1 MTTPNKAGIYIHIPF
16 CVKKCSY
23 CAFLSG
29 PAGPEVRQEYVNHL
43 IEEIRLRSREVPE
56 ADTIYFGG
64 GTPSLLTPEQIGEI
78 LEEVRKAFRI
88 TEGAE
93 VTLEANPGTLTAE
106 SLEGYRKTGIN
117 RLSMGVQSMDDRR
130 LRYLGRIHTA
140 EEVRRDV
147 KMAREAGF
155 HNINLDLIFA
165 IPGTDVS
172 DAMEDLEA
180 IAALEPEH
188 ISFYSLQLEEGT
200 AFFRDFEAGKLREVP
215 DETDREM
222 YHRGVR
228 ALREKGYRHY
238 EISNFA
244 RPGCESRHNSKYW
257 NMAEYMGLGL
267 GASSYTGHR
276 RTVNETDLKVY
287 SEKLDRGELAFMEI
301 HENSEADDI
310 SEAVFTGL
318 RREEGIRYRD
328 ILGSEAAFWEYFREA
343 LPEARAYEAGGFL
356 ELDDEGLRLTE
367 RGIDISNGI
376 MALFV

>member
-16 CVKKCSY
+16 CVKKCNY

-43 IEEIRLRSREVPE
+43 IKEIRLRSREVPE

-64 GTPSLLTPEQIGEI
+64 GTPSLLTPEQVGDI
-78 LEEVRKAFRI
+78 LNEVRKAFRI

-93 VTLEANPGTLTAE
+93 VTLEANPGTLTEE
-106 SLEGYRKTGIN
+106 SLAGFREAGIN

-200 AFFRDFEAGKLREVP
+200 SFFRDFEAGTLREVP

-222 YHRGVR
+222 YHRGIQ

-257 NMAEYMGLGL
+257 NMAEYVGLGL

-276 RTVNETDLKVY
+276 RTVNETDLKAY
-287 SEKLDRGELAFMEI
+287 SETLDRGKLAFVEV

-318 RREEGIRYRD
+318 RREEGVRYRD
-328 ILGSEAAFWEYFREA
+328 VLGSEATFWEYFREA

-356 ELDDEGLRLTE
+356 EMDDEGLRLTE

>member
-16 CVKKCSY
+16 CVKKCNY

-29 PAGPEVRQEYVNHL
+29 PAGPAVRQEYVNHL
-43 IEEIRLRSREVPE
+43 IKEIRLRSREVPE

-64 GTPSLLTPEQIGEI
+64 GTPSLLTPEQIGRI
-78 LEEVRKAFRI
+78 LEEVRSAFRI
-88 TEGAE
+88 SEDAE

-140 EEVRRDV
+140 EDVRRDV
-147 KMAREAGF
+147 KMTREAGF
-155 HNINLDLIFA
+155 RNINLDLIFA
-165 IPGTDVS
+165 IPGTGVS
-172 DAMEDLEA
+172 DALEDLEA

-200 AFFRDFEAGKLREVP
+200 SFFRDFEAGKLREVP

-222 YHRGVR
+222 YHRGIQ

-257 NMAEYMGLGL
+257 NMAEYVGLGL

-276 RTVNETDLKVY
+276 RTVNETDLKAY
-287 SEKLDRGELAFMEI
+287 SETLDRGELAFVEV

-318 RREEGIRYRD
+318 RREEGVRYRD
-328 ILGSEAAFWEYFREA
+328 VLGSEATFWEYFREA

-356 ELDDEGLRLTE
+356 EMTDEGLRLTE

>member
-16 CVKKCSY
+16 CVKKCNY

-43 IEEIRLRSREVPE
+43 IKEIRLRSREVPE

-64 GTPSLLTPEQIGEI
+64 GTPSLLTPEQVGDI
-78 LEEVRKAFRI
+78 LNEVRRAFRI

-93 VTLEANPGTLTAE
+93 VTLEANPGTLTEE
-106 SLEGYRKTGIN
+106 SLAGFRAAGIN

-140 EEVRRDV
+140 EDVRRDV
-147 KMAREAGF
+147 KLAREAGF

-200 AFFRDFEAGKLREVP
+200 SFFRDFEAGKLREVP

-222 YHRGVR
+222 YHRGIQ

-257 NMAEYMGLGL
+257 NMAEYVGLGL

-276 RTVNETDLKVY
+276 RTVNETDLKAY
-287 SEKLDRGELAFMEI
+287 SETLDRGKLAFMEV

-318 RREEGIRYRD
+318 RREEGVRCRD
-328 ILGSEAAFWEYFREA
+328 VLGSEAAFWEYFREA

-356 ELDDEGLRLTE
+356 EMDDEGLRLTE

>member
-16 CVKKCSY
+16 CVKKCNY

-64 GTPSLLTPEQIGEI
+64 GTPSLLTPEQIGRI
-78 LEEVRKAFRI
+78 LEEVRSAFRI
-88 TEGAE
+88 SEDAE

-155 HNINLDLIFA
+155 RNINLDLIFA
-165 IPGTDVS
+165 IPGTGVS
-172 DAMEDLEA
+172 DALEDLEA

-200 AFFRDFEAGKLREVP
+200 SFFRDFEAGKLREVP

-222 YHRGVR
+222 YHRGIQ

-257 NMAEYMGLGL
+257 NMAEYVGLGL

-276 RTVNETDLKVY
+276 RTVNETDLKAY
-287 SEKLDRGELAFMEI
+287 SETLDRGKLAFVEV

-318 RREEGIRYRD
+318 RREEGVRYRD
-328 ILGSEAAFWEYFREA
+328 VLGSEATFWEYFREA

-356 ELDDEGLRLTE
+356 EMDDEGLRLTE

>member
-1 MTTPNKAGIYIHIPF
+1 MTTPNKAGVYIHIPF
-16 CVKKCSY
+16 CIKKCNY

-64 GTPSLLTPEQIGEI
+64 GTPSLLTPEQIGRI
-78 LEEVRKAFRI
+78 LEEVRSAFRI
-88 TEGAE
+88 SEDAE

-155 HNINLDLIFA
+155 RNINLDLIFA
-165 IPGTDVS
+165 IPGTGVS
-172 DAMEDLEA
+172 DALEDLEA

-200 AFFRDFEAGKLREVP
+200 SFFRDFEAGKLREVP

-222 YHRGVR
+222 YHRGIQ

-257 NMAEYMGLGL
+257 NMAEYVGLGL

-276 RTVNETDLKVY
+276 RTVNETDLKAY
-287 SEKLDRGELAFMEI
+287 SETLDWGKLAFVEV

-318 RREEGIRYRD
+318 RREEGVRYRD
-328 ILGSEAAFWEYFREA
+328 VLGSEATFWEYFREA

-356 ELDDEGLRLTE
+356 EMTDEGLRLTE

>member
-64 GTPSLLTPEQIGEI
+64 GTPSLLTPEQIGRI
-78 LEEVRKAFRI
+78 LEEVRSAFRI
-88 TEGAE
+88 SEDAE

-106 SLEGYRKTGIN
+106 SLEGYRKAGIN

-155 HNINLDLIFA
+155 RNINLDLIFA

-200 AFFRDFEAGKLREVP
+200 SFFRDFEAGKLREVP

-222 YHRGVR
+222 YHRGIR

-257 NMAEYMGLGL
+257 NMAEYVGLGL

-276 RTVNETDLKVY
+276 RTVNETDLKAY
-287 SEKLDRGELAFMEI
+287 SEMLDRGELAFMEI

-343 LPEARAYEAGGFL
+343 LPEAREYEAGGFL
-356 ELDDEGLRLTE
+356 EITDEGLRLTE

>member
-16 CVKKCSY
+16 CVKKCNY

-43 IEEIRLRSREVPE
+43 IKEIRLRSREVPE

-64 GTPSLLTPEQIGEI
+64 GTPSLLTPEQIGRI
-78 LEEVRKAFRI
+78 LEEVRSAFRI
-88 TEGAE
+88 SEDAE

-106 SLEGYRKTGIN
+106 SLAGYRAAGIN

-200 AFFRDFEAGKLREVP
+200 SFFRDFEAGKLREVP

-222 YHRGVR
+222 YHRGIQ

-257 NMAEYMGLGL
+257 NMAEYVGLGL

-276 RTVNETDLKVY
+276 RTVNETDLKAY
-287 SEKLDRGELAFMEI
+287 SETLDRGKLAFVEV

-318 RREEGIRYRD
+318 RREEGVRYRD
-328 ILGSEAAFWEYFREA
+328 VLGSEATFWEYFREA

-356 ELDDEGLRLTE
+356 EMDDEGLRLTE

>member
-16 CVKKCSY
+16 CIKKCNY

-43 IEEIRLRSREVPE
+43 IKEIRLRSREVPE

-64 GTPSLLTPEQIGEI
+64 GTPSLLTPEQIGRI
-78 LEEVRKAFRI
+78 LEEVRSAFRI
-88 TEGAE
+88 SEDAE
-93 VTLEANPGTLTAE
+93 VTLEANPGTLTEE
-106 SLEGYRKTGIN
+106 SLAGYRNAGIN

-140 EEVRRDV
+140 EDVRRDV

-165 IPGTDVS
+165 IPGTDIS

-200 AFFRDFEAGKLREVP
+200 SFFRDFEAGKLRELP

-222 YHRGVR
+222 YHRGIR

-257 NMAEYMGLGL
+257 NMAEYVGLGL

-276 RTVNETDLKVY
+276 RTVNETDLKAY
-287 SEKLDRGELAFMEI
+287 SETLDRGKLAFMEV

-318 RREEGIRYRD
+318 RREEGVRYRD
-328 ILGSEAAFWEYFREA
+328 VLGSEAAFWEYFREA

-356 ELDDEGLRLTE
+356 EMDDEGLRLTE

>member
-16 CVKKCSY
+16 CVKKCNY

-43 IEEIRLRSREVPE
+43 IKEIRLRSREVPE

-64 GTPSLLTPEQIGEI
+64 GTPSLLTPEQIGRI
-78 LEEVRKAFRI
+78 LEEVRSAFRI
-88 TEGAE
+88 SEDAE

-106 SLEGYRKTGIN
+106 SLAGYRAAGIN

-155 HNINLDLIFA
+155 RNINLDLIFA

-180 IAALEPEH
+180 IAALESEH

-200 AFFRDFEAGKLREVP
+200 SFFRDFEAGKLREVP

-222 YHRGVR
+222 YHRGIQ

-244 RPGCESRHNSKYW
+244 QPGCESRHNSKYW
-257 NMAEYMGLGL
+257 NMAEYVGLGL

-276 RTVNETDLKVY
+276 RMVNETDLKAY
-287 SEKLDRGELAFMEI
+287 SETLDRGKLAFVEV

-318 RREEGIRYRD
+318 RREEGVRYRD
-328 ILGSEAAFWEYFREA
+328 VLGSEATFWEYFREA

-356 ELDDEGLRLTE
+356 EMDDEGLRLTE

>member
-16 CVKKCSY
+16 CIKKCNY

-43 IEEIRLRSREVPE
+43 IKEIRLRSREVPE

-64 GTPSLLTPEQIGEI
+64 GTPSLLTPEQIGRI
-78 LEEVRKAFRI
+78 LEEVRSAFRI
-88 TEGAE
+88 SEDAE

-106 SLEGYRKTGIN
+106 SLAGYRAAGIN

-200 AFFRDFEAGKLREVP
+200 SFFRDFEAGKLREVP

-222 YHRGVR
+222 YHRGIQ
-228 ALREKGYRHY
+228 ALREKDYRHY

-244 RPGCESRHNSKYW
+244 RPGYESRHNSKYW
-257 NMAEYMGLGL
+257 NMSEYVGLGL

-276 RTVNETDLKVY
+276 RTVNETDLKAY
-287 SEKLDRGELAFMEI
+287 SETLDRGKLAFMEV

-318 RREEGIRYRD
+318 RREEGVRYRD
-328 ILGSEAAFWEYFREA
+328 VLGSEATFWEYFREA

-356 ELDDEGLRLTE
+356 EMDDEGLRLTE

>member
-29 PAGPEVRQEYVNHL
+29 PVGPEVRQEYVNHL

-88 TEGAE
+88 TEDAE

-155 HNINLDLIFA
+155 RNINLDLIFA
-165 IPGTDVS
+165 IPGTGVS

-200 AFFRDFEAGKLREVP
+200 SFFRDFEAGKLREVP

-222 YHRGVR
+222 YHRGIR

-244 RPGCESRHNSKYW
+244 WPGYESRHNSKYW
-257 NMAEYMGLGL
+257 NMAEYVGLGL

-276 RTVNETDLKVY
+276 RTVNETDLKAY
-287 SEKLDRGELAFMEI
+287 SEMLDRGELAFMEI

-356 ELDDEGLRLTE
+356 ELDDEGMRLTE

>member
-64 GTPSLLTPEQIGEI
+64 GTPSLLTPEQIGRI
-78 LEEVRKAFRI
+78 LEEVRSAFRI
-88 TEGAE
+88 SEDAE
-93 VTLEANPGTLTAE
+93 MTLEANPGTLTAE

-147 KMAREAGF
+147 KIAREAGF

-172 DAMEDLEA
+172 DAMEDLES

-200 AFFRDFEAGKLREVP
+200 SFFRDFEAGKLREVP

-222 YHRGVR
+222 YHRGIR

-244 RPGCESRHNSKYW
+244 RPGYESRHNSKYW
-257 NMAEYMGLGL
+257 NMAEYVGLGL

-287 SEKLDRGELAFMEI
+287 SEMLDRGELAFMEI

-328 ILGSEAAFWEYFREA
+328 VLGSKAAFWEYFREA

>member
-29 PAGPEVRQEYVNHL
+29 LAGPEVRQEYVNHL

-64 GTPSLLTPEQIGEI
+64 GTPSLLTPEQIGRI
-78 LEEVRKAFRI
+78 LEEVRSAFRI
-88 TEGAE
+88 SEDAE

-155 HNINLDLIFA
+155 RNINLDLIFA

-200 AFFRDFEAGKLREVP
+200 SFFRDFEAGKLREVP

-222 YHRGVR
+222 YHRGIR

-257 NMAEYMGLGL
+257 NMSEYVGLGL

-276 RTVNETDLKVY
+276 RTVNETDLKAY
-287 SEKLDRGELAFMEI
+287 SEMLDRGELAFMEI

-343 LPEARAYEAGGFL
+343 LSEARAYEAGGFL

>member
-16 CVKKCSY
+16 CVKKCNY

-43 IEEIRLRSREVPE
+43 IKEIRLRSREVPE

-64 GTPSLLTPEQIGEI
+64 GTPSLLTPEQIGRI
-78 LEEVRKAFRI
+78 LEEVRSAFQI
-88 TEGAE
+88 SEDAE

-147 KMAREAGF
+147 KMAREVGF
-155 HNINLDLIFA
+155 RNINLDLVFA
-165 IPGTDVS
+165 IPGTGVS
-172 DAMEDLEA
+172 DALEDLEA

-200 AFFRDFEAGKLREVP
+200 SFFRDFEAGKLREVP

-222 YHRGVR
+222 YHRGIQ

-257 NMAEYMGLGL
+257 NMAEYVGLGL

-287 SEKLDRGELAFMEI
+287 SETLDRGELAFMEI

-318 RREEGIRYRD
+318 RREEGVRYRD

-356 ELDDEGLRLTE
+356 EMDDEGLRLTE

>member
-16 CVKKCSY
+16 CIKKCNY

-43 IEEIRLRSREVPE
+43 IKEIRLRSREVPE

-64 GTPSLLTPEQIGEI
+64 GTPSLLTPEQIGRI
-78 LEEVRKAFRI
+78 LEEVRSAFRI
-88 TEGAE
+88 LEDAE

-106 SLEGYRKTGIN
+106 SLEDYRKTGIN

-155 HNINLDLIFA
+155 RNINLDLIFA

-200 AFFRDFEAGKLREVP
+200 SFFRDFEAGKLREVP

-222 YHRGVR
+222 YHRGIQV
-228 ALREKGYRHY
+228 LREKGYRHY

-244 RPGCESRHNSKYW
+244 RPGYESRHNSKYW
-257 NMAEYMGLGL
+257 NMAEYVGLGL

-276 RTVNETDLKVY
+276 RTVNETDLKAY
-287 SEKLDRGELAFMEI
+287 SETLDRGKLAFMEV

-318 RREEGIRYRD
+318 RREEGVRYRD
-328 ILGSEAAFWEYFREA
+328 VLGSEVAFWEYFREA

-356 ELDDEGLRLTE
+356 EMDDEGLRLTE

>member
-16 CVKKCSY
+16 CVKKCNY

-29 PAGPEVRQEYVNHL
+29 PAGPAVRQEYVNHL
-43 IEEIRLRSREVPE
+43 IKEIRLRSREVPE

-64 GTPSLLTPEQIGEI
+64 GTPSLLTPEQIGRI
-78 LEEVRKAFRI
+78 LEEVRSAFRI
-88 TEGAE
+88 SEDAE

-106 SLEGYRKTGIN
+106 SLAGYRAAGIN

-155 HNINLDLIFA
+155 RNINLDLIFA
-165 IPGTDVS
+165 IPGTGVS
-172 DAMEDLEA
+172 DALEDLEA

-200 AFFRDFEAGKLREVP
+200 SFFRDFEAGKLREVP

-222 YHRGVR
+222 YHRGIQ

-257 NMAEYMGLGL
+257 NMAEYVGLGL

-276 RTVNETDLKVY
+276 RTVNETDLKAY
-287 SEKLDRGELAFMEI
+287 SETLDRGKLAFVEV

-318 RREEGIRYRD
+318 RREEGVRYRD
-328 ILGSEAAFWEYFREA
+328 VLGSEATFWEYFREA

-356 ELDDEGLRLTE
+356 EMTDEGLRLTE

>member
-29 PAGPEVRQEYVNHL
+29 PAGPEVRQKYVNHL

-88 TEGAE
+88 TEDAE

-155 HNINLDLIFA
+155 CNINLDLIFA

-172 DAMEDLEA
+172 DAMEDLES

-200 AFFRDFEAGKLREVP
+200 SFFRDFEAGKLREVP

-222 YHRGVR
+222 YHRGIQ

-244 RPGCESRHNSKYW
+244 WPGYESRHNSKYW
-257 NMAEYMGLGL
+257 NMAEYVGLGL

-276 RTVNETDLKVY
+276 RTVNETDLKAY
-287 SEKLDRGELAFMEI
+287 SEMLDRGELAFMEV

>member
-78 LEEVRKAFRI
+78 LEEVRSAFRI
-88 TEGAE
+88 TEDAE

-155 HNINLDLIFA
+155 RNINLDLIFA

-200 AFFRDFEAGKLREVP
+200 SFFRDFEAGKLREVP

-222 YHRGVR
+222 YHRGIR

-257 NMAEYMGLGL
+257 NMSEYVGLGL

-276 RTVNETDLKVY
+276 RTVNETDLKTY
-287 SEKLDRGELAFMEI
+287 SEMLDRGELAFMEI

>member
-64 GTPSLLTPEQIGEI
+64 GTPSLLTPEQIGRV
-78 LEEVRKAFRI
+78 LEEVRSAFRI
-88 TEGAE
+88 SEDAE

-155 HNINLDLIFA
+155 RNINLDLIFA
-165 IPGTDVS
+165 IPGTGVS

-200 AFFRDFEAGKLREVP
+200 SFFRDFEAGKLREVP

-222 YHRGVR
+222 YHRGIR

-244 RPGCESRHNSKYW
+244 RLGYESRHNSKYW
-257 NMAEYMGLGL
+257 NMAEYVGLGL

-276 RTVNETDLKVY
+276 RTVNETDLKAY
-287 SEKLDRGELAFMEI
+287 SEMLDRGELAFMEV

-328 ILGSEAAFWEYFREA
+328 ILGSEAAFWEYFRET
-343 LPEARAYEAGGFL
+343 LPEAREYEAGGFL
-356 ELDDEGLRLTE
+356 EITDEGLRLTE

>member
-64 GTPSLLTPEQIGEI
+64 GTPSLLTPEQIGRI
-78 LEEVRKAFRI
+78 LEEVRSAFRI
-88 TEGAE
+88 SEDAE

-155 HNINLDLIFA
+155 RNINLDLIFA

-200 AFFRDFEAGKLREVP
+200 SFFRDFEAGKLREVP

-222 YHRGVR
+222 YHRGIK

-257 NMAEYMGLGL
+257 NMAEYVGLGL

-276 RTVNETDLKVY
+276 RTVNETDLKAY
-287 SEKLDRGELAFMEI
+287 SEILDRGELAFMEI

>member
-43 IEEIRLRSREVPE
+43 IEEIRFRSREVPE

-64 GTPSLLTPEQIGEI
+64 GTPSLLTPEQIGRI
-78 LEEVRKAFRI
+78 LEEVRSAFRI
-88 TEGAE
+88 SEDAE

-106 SLEGYRKTGIN
+106 SLEGYRKNGVN

-155 HNINLDLIFA
+155 RNINLDLIFA

-200 AFFRDFEAGKLREVP
+200 SFFRDFEAGKLREVP

-222 YHRGVR
+222 YHRGIQ

-257 NMAEYMGLGL
+257 NMAEYVGLGL

-276 RTVNETDLKVY
+276 RTVNETDLKAY
-287 SEKLDRGELAFMEI
+287 SEMLDRGELAFMEI

-328 ILGSEAAFWEYFREA
+328 ILGSKAAFWEYFREA

>member
-16 CVKKCSY
+16 CVKKCNY

-64 GTPSLLTPEQIGEI
+64 GTPSLLTPEQIGHI

-88 TEGAE
+88 AEGAE
-93 VTLEANPGTLTAE
+93 VTLEANPGTLTEE
-106 SLEGYRKTGIN
+106 SLAGYGNAGIN

-155 HNINLDLIFA
+155 RNINLDLIFA

-200 AFFRDFEAGKLREVP
+200 SFFRDFEAGKLREVP

-222 YHRGVR
+222 YHRGIQ

-244 RPGCESRHNSKYW
+244 RPGYESRHNSKYW
-257 NMAEYMGLGL
+257 NMAEYVGLGL

-276 RTVNETDLKVY
+276 RMVNETDLKAY
-287 SEKLDRGELAFMEI
+287 SEMLDRGKLAFVEV

-318 RREEGIRYRD
+318 RREEGVRYRD
-328 ILGSEAAFWEYFREA
+328 VLGSEATFWEYFREA

-356 ELDDEGLRLTE
+356 EMTDEGLRLTE

>member
-64 GTPSLLTPEQIGEI
+64 GTPSLLTPEQIGRI
-78 LEEVRKAFRI
+78 LEEVRSAFRI
-88 TEGAE
+88 SEDAE

-106 SLEGYRKTGIN
+106 SLEGYRAAGIN

-200 AFFRDFEAGKLREVP
+200 SFFRDFEAGKLREVP

-222 YHRGVR
+222 YHRGIR

-257 NMAEYMGLGL
+257 NMAEYVGLGL

-287 SEKLDRGELAFMEI
+287 SEMLDRGELAFMEV
-301 HENSEADDI
+301 HENSEGDDI
-310 SEAVFTGL
+310 SEAVFT
-318 RREEGIRYRD
+318 
-328 ILGSEAAFWEYFREA
+328 
-343 LPEARAYEAGGFL
+343 
-356 ELDDEGLRLTE
+356 
-367 RGIDISNGI
+367 
-376 MALFV
+376 

>member
-64 GTPSLLTPEQIGEI
+64 GTPSLLTPEQIGRI
-78 LEEVRKAFRI
+78 LEEVRSAFRI
-88 TEGAE
+88 SEDAE

-117 RLSMGVQSMDDRR
+117 RLSVGVQSMDDRR

-155 HNINLDLIFA
+155 RNINLDLIFA

-200 AFFRDFEAGKLREVP
+200 SFFRDFEAGKLREVP

-222 YHRGVR
+222 YHRGIR

-257 NMAEYMGLGL
+257 NMSEYVGLGL

-276 RTVNETDLKVY
+276 RTVNETDLKAY
-287 SEKLDRGELAFMEI
+287 SEMLDRGELAFMEI

>member
-78 LEEVRKAFRI
+78 LEEVRSAFRI
-88 TEGAE
+88 TEDAE

-117 RLSMGVQSMDDRR
+117 RLSMGVQSIDDRR

-155 HNINLDLIFA
+155 RNINLDLIFA

-200 AFFRDFEAGKLREVP
+200 SFFRDFEAGKLREVP

-222 YHRGVR
+222 YHRGIR

-257 NMAEYMGLGL
+257 NMSEYVGLGL

-276 RTVNETDLKVY
+276 RTVNETDLKAY
-287 SEKLDRGELAFMEI
+287 SEMLDRGELAFMEI

>member
-29 PAGPEVRQEYVNHL
+29 PAGPEVRQEYMNHL
-43 IEEIRLRSREVPE
+43 IAEIRLRSREVPE

-88 TEGAE
+88 TEDAE

-155 HNINLDLIFA
+155 RNINLDLIFA
-165 IPGTDVS
+165 IPGTGVS

-200 AFFRDFEAGKLREVP
+200 SFFRDFEAGKLREVP

-222 YHRGVR
+222 YHRGIR

-244 RPGCESRHNSKYW
+244 WPGYESRHNSKYW
-257 NMAEYMGLGL
+257 NMAEYVGLGL

-276 RTVNETDLKVY
+276 RTVNETDLKAY
-287 SEKLDRGELAFMEI
+287 SEMLDRGELAFMEI

-328 ILGSEAAFWEYFREA
+328 VLGSEAAFWEYFREA

-356 ELDDEGLRLTE
+356 ELDDEGMRLTE

>member
-106 SLEGYRKTGIN
+106 SLEGYRKKGVN

-130 LRYLGRIHTA
+130 LRYLGRIHTV

-200 AFFRDFEAGKLREVP
+200 SFFRDFEAGKLREVP

-222 YHRGVR
+222 YHRGIR

-244 RPGCESRHNSKYW
+244 WPGYESRHNSKYW
-257 NMAEYMGLGL
+257 NMAEYVGLGL

-276 RTVNETDLKVY
+276 RTVNETDLKAY
-287 SEKLDRGELAFMEI
+287 SEMLDRGELAFMEI

-318 RREEGIRYRD
+318 RREEGVRYRD
-328 ILGSEAAFWEYFREA
+328 VLGSEAAFWEYFREA
-343 LPEARAYEAGGFL
+343 LPEAREYETGGFL
-356 ELDDEGLRLTE
+356 EMTDEGLRLTE

>member
-106 SLEGYRKTGIN
+106 SLEGYRKAGIN

-140 EEVRRDV
+140 EEVRRDM

-172 DAMEDLEA
+172 DAMEDLED

-222 YHRGVR
+222 YHRGIQ
-228 ALREKGYRHY
+228 ALRAKGYRHY

-244 RPGCESRHNSKYW
+244 RPGYESRHNSKYW
-257 NMAEYMGLGL
+257 NMAEYVGLGL

-276 RTVNETDLKVY
+276 RTVNETDLKTY

>member
-16 CVKKCSY
+16 CVKKCNY

-29 PAGPEVRQEYVNHL
+29 PAGAEVRQEYVNHL
-43 IEEIRLRSREVPE
+43 IKEIRLRSREVPE

-64 GTPSLLTPEQIGEI
+64 GTPSLLTPEQVGDI
-78 LEEVRKAFRI
+78 LNEVRRAFRI
-88 TEGAE
+88 TEGSE
-93 VTLEANPGTLTAE
+93 VTLEANPGTLTEE
-106 SLEGYRKTGIN
+106 SLAGFRAAGIN

-140 EEVRRDV
+140 EDVRRDV
-147 KMAREAGF
+147 KLAREAGF

-165 IPGTDVS
+165 IPGTDLS

-200 AFFRDFEAGKLREVP
+200 SFFRDFEAGTLREVP

-222 YHRGVR
+222 YHRGIQ

-244 RPGCESRHNSKYW
+244 RPGYESRHNSKYW
-257 NMAEYMGLGL
+257 DMSEYVGLGL

-276 RTVNETDLKVY
+276 RMVNETDLKAY
-287 SEKLDRGELAFMEI
+287 SEMLDRGKLAFVEV

-318 RREEGIRYRD
+318 RREEGVRYRD
-328 ILGSEAAFWEYFREA
+328 VLGSEATFWEYFREA

-356 ELDDEGLRLTE
+356 EMTDEGLRLTE

>member
-16 CVKKCSY
+16 CIKKCNY

-64 GTPSLLTPEQIGEI
+64 GTPSLLTPEQVGDI
-78 LEEVRKAFRI
+78 LNEVRKAFRI

-93 VTLEANPGTLTAE
+93 VTLEANPGTLTEE
-106 SLEGYRKTGIN
+106 SLAGFREAGIN

-155 HNINLDLIFA
+155 RNINLDLIFA

-200 AFFRDFEAGKLREVP
+200 SFFRDFEAGTLREVP

-222 YHRGVR
+222 YHRGIQ

-244 RPGCESRHNSKYW
+244 RPGYESRHNSKYW
-257 NMAEYMGLGL
+257 NMSEYVGLGL

-276 RTVNETDLKVY
+276 RMVNETDLKAY
-287 SEKLDRGELAFMEI
+287 SEMLDRGELAFMEV

-318 RREEGIRYRD
+318 RREEGVRYRD
-328 ILGSEAAFWEYFREA
+328 VLGSEATFWEYFREA

-356 ELDDEGLRLTE
+356 EMTDEGLRLTE

>member
-16 CVKKCSY
+16 CVKKCNY

-29 PAGPEVRQEYVNHL
+29 PAGPEVRQKYVNHL
-43 IEEIRLRSREVPE
+43 IKEIRLRSREVPE

-64 GTPSLLTPEQIGEI
+64 GTPSLLTPEQIGHI

-93 VTLEANPGTLTAE
+93 VTLEANPGTLTEE
-106 SLEGYRKTGIN
+106 SLAGYRNAGIN

-172 DAMEDLEA
+172 DALADLEA

-200 AFFRDFEAGKLREVP
+200 SFFRDFEAGKLQEVP

-222 YHRGVR
+222 YHRGIQV
-228 ALREKGYRHY
+228 LREKGYRHY

-244 RPGCESRHNSKYW
+244 RPGYESRHNSKYW
-257 NMAEYMGLGL
+257 NMAEYVGLGL

-276 RTVNETDLKVY
+276 RMVNETDLKAY
-287 SEKLDRGELAFMEI
+287 SEMLDRGELAFMEV

-318 RREEGIRYRD
+318 RQEEGVRYRD
-328 ILGSEAAFWEYFREA
+328 VLGSEEAFWEYFREA
-343 LPEARAYEAGGFL
+343 LPEASEYEAGGFL
-356 ELDDEGLRLTE
+356 EMTDEGLRLTE

>member
-1 MTTPNKAGIYIHIPF
+1 MTTPNKAGIYIHVPF
-16 CVKKCSY
+16 CVKKCNY

-29 PAGPEVRQEYVNHL
+29 PAGPEVRQGDVNHL

-64 GTPSLLTPEQIGEI
+64 GTPSLLTPEQIGHI

-93 VTLEANPGTLTAE
+93 VTLEANPGTLTEE
-106 SLEGYRKTGIN
+106 SLAGYGNAGIN

-200 AFFRDFEAGKLREVP
+200 SFFRDFEAGKLREVP

-222 YHRGVR
+222 YHRGIQV
-228 ALREKGYRHY
+228 LREKG
-238 EISNFA
+238 
-244 RPGCESRHNSKYW
+244 PGITPSTGTWRSTW
-257 NMAEYMGLGL
+257 VWAWGLL
-267 GASSYTGHR
+267 LIRDTG
-276 RTVNETDLKVY
+276 
-287 SEKLDRGELAFMEI
+287 G
-301 HENSEADDI
+301 
-310 SEAVFTGL
+310 
-318 RREEGIRYRD
+318 
-328 ILGSEAAFWEYFREA
+328 W
-343 LPEARAYEAGGFL
+343 
-356 ELDDEGLRLTE
+356 
-367 RGIDISNGI
+367 
-376 MALFV
+376 

>member
-29 PAGPEVRQEYVNHL
+29 PAGPEVRQKYVNHL
-43 IEEIRLRSREVPE
+43 VEEIRLRSREVPE

-78 LEEVRKAFRI
+78 LEEVRSAFRI
-88 TEGAE
+88 SEDAE

-155 HNINLDLIFA
+155 RNINLDLIFA

-200 AFFRDFEAGKLREVP
+200 SFFRDFEAGKLREVP

-222 YHRGVR
+222 YHRGIR

-257 NMAEYMGLGL
+257 NMAEYVGLGL

-276 RTVNETDLKVY
+276 RTVNETDLKAY
-287 SEKLDRGELAFMEI
+287 SEMLDRGELAFMEI

>member
-16 CVKKCSY
+16 CVKKCNY

-64 GTPSLLTPEQIGEI
+64 GTPSLLTPEQIGRI
-78 LEEVRKAFRI
+78 LEEVRSAFRI
-88 TEGAE
+88 SEDAE

-130 LRYLGRIHTA
+130 LRYLGRIHTV

-155 HNINLDLIFA
+155 HNVNLDLIFA
-165 IPGTDVS
+165 IPGTGVS

-200 AFFRDFEAGKLREVP
+200 SFFRDFEAGKLREVP

-222 YHRGVR
+222 YHRGIR

-244 RPGCESRHNSKYW
+244 WPGYESRHNSKYW
-257 NMAEYMGLGL
+257 NMAEYVGLGL

-276 RTVNETDLKVY
+276 RTVNETDLKAY
-287 SEKLDRGELAFMEI
+287 SEKLDRGELAFMEV

-318 RREEGIRYRD
+318 RREEGVRYWD
-328 ILGSEAAFWEYFREA
+328 ILGSEATFWEYFREA
-343 LPEARAYEAGGFL
+343 LPEAREYEAGGFL
-356 ELDDEGLRLTE
+356 EITDEGLRLTE

>member
-64 GTPSLLTPEQIGEI
+64 GTPSLLTPEQIGRI
-78 LEEVRKAFRI
+78 LEEVRSAFRI
-88 TEGAE
+88 SEDAE

-155 HNINLDLIFA
+155 RNINLDLIFA

-200 AFFRDFEAGKLREVP
+200 SFFRDFEAGKLREVP

-222 YHRGVR
+222 YHRGIR

-257 NMAEYMGLGL
+257 NMSEYVGLGL

-287 SEKLDRGELAFMEI
+287 SEMLDRGELAFMEI